1 MDSTNLAIRIIPDLT
16 IDDKYSAIVDEA
28 LKRITSFTEKALSNQ
43 RLGELFDLER
53 SRLSQSQA
61 EKVVRVEGRLVV
73 GFQFETRP
81 DAADIT
87 FGVFV
92 RKIVGERKN
101 FKLYLHPTVQEIL
114 LQLISLEDRRTVAVF
129 SMLSSSLDVGYK
141 ILTNLYG
148 NQLRRLQEKAC
159 DFVLPTIQSKL
170 DRLKVA
176 RATEEADLWNE
187 SAGGHKETV
196 GGTTAGRPA
205 RPGSQDNILQVMA
218 DESTAAEVN
227 QYVEN
232 VLSRTERIRDKRRKI
247 EENPDMDRERI
258 YELMVKE
265 DLDQLEN
272 CYAGIHIYLRAFYKN
287 KDRRNNQRNRILRR
301 FFASE
306 IEKISADTGLLEDL
320 LSLSESEYFK
330 NIDRHK
336 ELQP

>member
-1 MDSTNLAIRIIPDLT
+1 MDSSNLAIRIIPDLT
-16 IDDKYSAIVDEA
+16 IDDKYSAIVDDA
-28 LKRITSFTEKALSNQ
+28 LKRIASFSEKALSNR

-53 SRLSQSQA
+53 SRLSPPQA
-61 EKVVRVEGRLVV
+61 EKVVRADGRLVV
-73 GFQFETRP
+73 GFQFETRA

-92 RKIVGERKN
+92 RKIVGEKKN

-148 NQLRRLQEKAC
+148 NQLRRLQEKAP
-159 DFVLPTIQSKL
+159 DFVTPTIQTKL
-170 DRLKVA
+170 ERLKVA
-176 RATEEADLWNE
+176 RASDEGDLWNDSPGAHKE
-187 SAGGHKETV
+187 SAPGAGV
-196 GGTTAGRPA
+196 GRPS

-218 DESTAAEVN
+218 DEGTAAEIN

-247 EENPDMDRERI
+247 EENPDMDRDQI
-258 YELMVKE
+258 YELMVRE

-287 KDRRNNQRNRILRR
+287 KDRRHPQRNRILRQ

-320 LSLSESEYFK
+320 LSLSQDEYFK
-330 NIDRHK
+330 NIARHK